1 MKYGVD
7 FWVVD
12 PDTCERL
19 PAPVWPHLE
28 PFRYQDGSR
37 GFWLLRDYSVA
48 FIFRGI
54 LWRMTIKAGYDTDGA
69 SKPRITWALI
79 GDPLRLE
86 VLIAALVHD
95 ILFCVHH
102 HAWPLALTN
111 RLFLEIIQATG
122 GNWAYRNA
130 CYTAVQAGG
139 WACWGKTAEQLAKYR
154 PMLIATPVSLETDQP
169 AD

>member
-1 MKYGVD
+1 MIYNKD
-7 FWVVD
+7 FWCID
-12 PDTCERL
+12 HATGERL
-19 PAPVWPHLE
+19 PEPVWPLLQA
-28 PFRYQDGSR
+28 FRYPDRSR
-37 GFWLLRDYSVA
+37 GFWLRRDYTVE

-102 HAWPLALTN
+102 PAWPLGLTN
-111 RLFLEIIQATG
+111 LLFLEIIQATG

-130 CYTAVQAGG
+130 CHKAVQAGG
-139 WACWGKTAEQLAKYR
+139 WACWKKTPEQLAKYR
-154 PMLIATPVSLETDQP
+154 PMLITSQTLP

>member
-1 MKYGVD
+1 VKYGRD
-7 FWVVD
+7 FWVLD
-12 PDTCERL
+12 PITGERL
-19 PAPVWPHLE
+19 PALVWPRLE
-28 PFRYQDGSR
+28 PFRYPDGSR
-37 GFWLLRDYSVA
+37 GFWLLRDFTVE
-48 FIFRGI
+48 FLFRGI
-54 LWRMTIKAGYDTDGA
+54 QWRLTIKAGYDTDGA

-102 HAWPLALTN
+102 PAWPLGLTN

-122 GNWAYRNA
+122 GSWAYRNA

-139 WACWGKTAEQLAKYR
+139 WLLWDKAPEQLAKYR
-154 PMLIATPVSLETDQP
+154 PMLIATNSLPT
-169 AD
+169 